1 MPLCLQQAVSNQ
13 DHFIHK
19 TLSQATIFMG
29 MLNFLGTPAKNR
41 RRGDDRR
48 GDDRR
53 DRRGLGGSEV
63 FPSR

>member
-19 TLSQATIFMG
+19 TLSQATISMG

-48 GDDRR
+48 DRR
-53 DRRGLGGSEV
+53 CLGGSKV